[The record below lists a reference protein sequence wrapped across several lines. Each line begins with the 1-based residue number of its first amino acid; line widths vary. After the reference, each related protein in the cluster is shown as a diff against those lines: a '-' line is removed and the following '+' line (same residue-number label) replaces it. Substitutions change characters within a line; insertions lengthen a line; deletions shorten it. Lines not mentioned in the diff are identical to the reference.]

1 MGLIAEAELLS
12 KLGPVGGLT
21 GVCRS
26 CGIENTKPL
35 DHPLRTDPH
44 VLGEEPLQVPQTH
57 PRVIR
62 QLLGSDD
69 FATPFGLRHQSRN
82 FAADRIRLRVGQ
94 EQVGLEGFDHLGT
107 ISDRK
112 DPSSSRPI
120 VIAKNIVTRLNGP
133 RDPCDALLQQR
144 VKPAGVKGGTES
156 VAVAGKGSEELFASD
171 TVNEQS
177 SVLGGDVHPW
187 LGNDLLPVGLLYGP
201 PHKPVVIDE
210 LGQGG
215 CGGNTFNVECLPASL
230 RANDRV
236 RTPRG
241 LRHASQ
247 FMSSHLFKTGGI
259 WRPIVRVM
267 TYSHEA
273 TCRFNVA
280 SWTENLVTDIDG
292 EGTQAG
298 DAYYPNRGVTQT
310 EVGYTYKGDIEGTS
324 KAVGLI
330 AYKDDAAPIFSL
342 ERFEGS
348 IGGHEGTC
356 VFRHVGDQ
364 DKGSVSS
371 HVEVVPGMGTGG
383 LENLRG
389 EAHLTIAGH
398 SDDGYELVLSY
409 DVG

>member
-1 MGLIAEAELLS
+1 MIAEAELLS
-12 KLGPVGGLT
+12 KLGPIGGPT
-21 GVCRS
+21 RVCRRG
-26 CGIENTKPL
+26 CVEDTEPL
-35 DHPLRTDPH
+35 DHPLRPDPD

-57 PRVIR
+57 SRVIR

-69 FATPFGLRHQSRN
+69 VVTPLGLRYQGRN
-82 FAADRIRLRVGQ
+82 LATDWIRLRVGQ
-94 EQVGLEGFDHLGT
+94 EHVGLEGFDHLST
-107 ISDRK
+107 ITGRE

-120 VIAKNIVTRLNGP
+120 VIAKNLVTRLNGP
-133 RDPCDALLQQR
+133 RDPCDALIQQR
-144 VKPAGVKGGTES
+144 VKPTGVKGCTES
-156 VAVAGKGSEELFASD
+156 VAVAGQGSEELCTSD
-171 TVNEQS
+171 TVDEQS
-177 SVLGGDVHPW
+177 PFLGGDVHAW
-187 LGNDLLPVGLLYGP
+187 LRNDLLPVGLLYSP
-201 PHKPVVIDE
+201 PHQPVVIDE

-215 CGGNTFNVECLPASL
+215 YGGNTFDVECLSACL

-241 LRHASQ
+241 LRHTSQ
-247 FMSSHLFKTGGI
+247 FMSSHFFKTERIG
-259 WRPIVRVM
+259 RPIVRVM

-292 EGTQAG
+292 EGTKAG

-310 EVGYTYKGDIEGTS
+310 EVSYTYKDDIEGTS

-330 AYKDDAAPIFSL
+330 AYKDDAAPIFSF

-389 EAHLTIAGH
+389 EGHLTIAGH